1 MLPAAG
7 RSKLSWPPFA
17 PGPDSPACVPR
28 RGSPRSASRPLSCRP
43 PSSRPL
49 ASRPL
54 AASATPRPG
63 CGDMSDSMASCSR
76 WRSAP
81 APADAPRWAEL
92 SNAGPPPPVGAP
104 PPPPLLPPPCFSW
117 ITAIS
122 WPLRIRPTPVMPI
135 DCASRCSSGN
145 SIPESP
151 GPPRRAARSVT
162 ASPAAAPRVG
172 GAPLAVAAVSAPT
185 VFATTEGCCS
195 GAPDW
200 PGDASEIPEEPVKIS
215 VVSLTRGPSQGAG
228 GGRGG
233 GRSTRCHDPANRPGQ
248 VLRVVP
254 SPHRRGMR
262 LGASLVPGSGPRRTA
277 AGSARTARPTGK
289 CRSETRRLGRPALLP
304 GQPPAHDALRVLRVR
319 RRGSDLRAD
328 EASPTVPGGK
338 AGLAASDG
346 RAPGP
351 MTGYLVQHPP

>member
-1 MLPAAG
+1 
-7 RSKLSWPPFA
+7 
-17 PGPDSPACVPR
+17 
-28 RGSPRSASRPLSCRP
+28 
-43 PSSRPL
+43 
-49 ASRPL
+49 
-54 AASATPRPG
+54 
-63 CGDMSDSMASCSR
+63 
-76 WRSAP
+76 
-81 APADAPRWAEL
+81 
-92 SNAGPPPPVGAP
+92 
-104 PPPPLLPPPCFSW
+104 
-117 ITAIS
+117 
-122 WPLRIRPTPVMPI
+122 LRIRPTPVMPI

-248 VLRVVP
+248 VLRCAP
-254 SPHRRGMR
+254 FPHRCATRWF
-262 LGASLVPGSGPRRTA
+262 AYPVPGPGPWLAA
-277 AGSARTARPTGK
+277 AGSARIQRPTDK
-289 CRSETRRLGRPALLP
+289 CRDETRRLGRLALVP
-304 GQPPAHDALRVLRVR
+304 GPLPAHHLRAFGIRGRGRDLRVDGESLT
-319 RRGSDLRAD
+319 A
-328 EASPTVPGGK
+328 PGGE
-338 AGLAASDG
+338 ADLVASDG

-351 MTGYLVQHPP
+351 TMGYLVQHPP